1 MSKKSKVDKM
11 MDRKVNLAAL
21 KQPGTYLDMDEKL
34 VLDLAREYQYQ
45 EDNDYV
51 SISWANQKKAQDLYN
66 ENGFVAA
73 LTMYNELNCNRL
85 KVSQ

>member
-1 MSKKSKVDKM
+1 MSKKSKVDNM
-11 MDRKVNLAAL
+11 MDRKVNLAVL

-45 EDNDYV
+45 EDEDYV
-51 SISWANQKKAQDLYN
+51 SISWANQKKAQDFYN
-66 ENGFVAA
+66 ENGFIAA
-73 LTMYNELNCNRL
+73 LTMYNELSCNRL